1 MYFTREEKLAVLHA
15 LNQILIAD
23 GEVTENETAI
33 MKTFL
38 SNFGC
43 SLSDL
48 IEARDMDATRIV
60 NVVRGMNRE
69 QKEFFKGAVANMALS
84 EGADQDLDNRV
95 QRAVNVYFALAK

>member
-1 MYFTREEKLAVLHA
+1 
-15 LNQILIAD
+15 
-23 GEVTENETAI
+23 
-33 MKTFL
+33 
-38 SNFGC
+38 
-43 SLSDL
+43 
-48 IEARDMDATRIV
+48 MDATRIV